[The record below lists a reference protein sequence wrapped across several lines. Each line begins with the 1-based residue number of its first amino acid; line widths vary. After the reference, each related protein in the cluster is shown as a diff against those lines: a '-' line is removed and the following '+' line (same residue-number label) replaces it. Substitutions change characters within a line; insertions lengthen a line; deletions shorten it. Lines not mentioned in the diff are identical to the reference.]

1 MCKIYPPR
9 IKNFRDF
16 LIKELPRVPNNKASR
31 AILQEKPTSKLIL
44 YYLTWQ
50 MRFIPAKPRQITF
63 WSGGITPSEL
73 LTARTGF
80 TEFIQK
86 VATGQDLT
94 PHLSNLV
101 RTKGIVMPD
110 ASISEKGKDL
120 DKVLIRHGLHHFH
133 IGEMNAQNPMG
144 RSGTLVF
151 AEVFEKEFRIIA
163 IADHKAFMID
173 TKEHKKFS
181 SICYSYLSSQSSQ
194 GFLTNPI
201 MSSGHSYMISMY
213 AKQCQKYIEN
223 KDAHLDE
230 NGFIDRLFK
239 GHPVQKPSKP
249 DLRWYFNDLN
259 LGILEYRS
267 RSFFCAHSYFNR

>member
-120 DKVLIRHGLHHFH
+120 DKVLIRHACITF
-133 IGEMNAQNPMG
+133 
-144 RSGTLVF
+144 
-151 AEVFEKEFRIIA
+151 
-163 IADHKAFMID
+163 
-173 TKEHKKFS
+173 
-181 SICYSYLSSQSSQ
+181 
-194 GFLTNPI
+194 
-201 MSSGHSYMISMY
+201 
-213 AKQCQKYIEN
+213 
-223 KDAHLDE
+223 
-230 NGFIDRLFK
+230 
-239 GHPVQKPSKP
+239 
-249 DLRWYFNDLN
+249 
-259 LGILEYRS
+259 ILEK
-267 RSFFCAHSYFNR
+267 